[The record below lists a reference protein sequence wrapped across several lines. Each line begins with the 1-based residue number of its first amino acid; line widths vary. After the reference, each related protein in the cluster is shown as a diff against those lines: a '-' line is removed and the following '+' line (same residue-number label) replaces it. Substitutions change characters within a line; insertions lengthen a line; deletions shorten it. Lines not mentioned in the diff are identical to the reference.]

1 MNMYLSGLGLEDF
14 ISSSGEQKAVVSGLG
29 ATKNAAD
36 RIRAL
41 TDPAR
46 AKVVMDSAIKFVRE
60 ENAAKAKQIS
70 AYIMQR
76 SSKKPGMGYLSYSW
90 WNPLHVARGT
100 PISDLE
106 KYTEANRQ
114 LIFRYLRNSDPAVI
128 EYSFTQKA
136 LDGALVNAKAGE
148 RLPATV
154 PVLKDPV
161 KVAVDT
167 FTAGVKQ
174 DIVNAPANVVAV
186 AQKVAAIVG
195 EAVVGKPQQTAADI
209 TTSERAIA
217 AEKAAVAQQ
226 AQRAAI
232 LSLATRELNVI
243 DVPKDVQPWYK
254 RTGVLAGIIGAVA
267 AVGITGVWLVRK

>member
-1 MNMYLSGLGLEDF
+1 MQDLGQFGQVSATAGGIVAGPRSIGMKRPHPSVLRAR
-14 ISSSGEQKAVVSGLG
+14 KAAVSRLG
-29 ATKNAAD
+29 TTKNAAD

-46 AKVVMDSAIKFVRE
+46 AKVVMDSTIKFVRE

-76 SSKKPGMGYLSYSW
+76 ASKKPGMGYLSYSW

-128 EYSFTQKA
+128 EYSFTQA
-136 LDGALVNAKAGE
+136 NLDGALANAKAGE
-148 RLPATV
+148 RLPATT

-167 FTAGVKQ
+167 FKEGVKQ
-174 DIVNAPANVVAV
+174 DIVNAPANVVA
-186 AQKVAAIVG
+186 AATKVADIVGDGMEKAYEASKVWLKYLKWGAIIGGGLVAVAIVLPY
-195 EAVVGKPQQTAADI
+195 V
-209 TTSERAIA
+209 
-217 AEKAAVAQQ
+217 KAA
-226 AQRAAI
+226 RAPAK
-232 LSLATRELNVI
+232 LLA
-243 DVPKDVQPWYK
+243 
-254 RTGVLAGIIGAVA
+254 
-267 AVGITGVWLVRK
+267 